1 MKKWPKMKTTP
12 LVVLI
17 LAGFFADLAPA
28 QTVAPLA
35 TVVPPLPPVPKFRAV
50 DADDHNIL
58 INKPGMI
65 TLLLCTS
72 EDSQEAA
79 RGAGKAMYPIQ
90 GRPDF
95 QLIVVVDLRDSIA
108 TWLPSVVLAKMRA
121 NMDAEAIQLKPY
133 FLKNG
138 NTSDPRKS
146 SYVIADFNGVICP
159 QLGWKDSSDDM
170 RGILFGADGR
180 EIKRWEKI
188 ENNATDL
195 NNLYADVHNAIQ
207 AYIDLNLAKAA
218 ATKNKLTPANHFLQ
232 PPVAPRPLPPLEPVP
247 ETN

>member
-1 MKKWPKMKTTP
+1 MKKWPKMRFGALVALIFGCFLSIAAEAQAATP
-12 LVVLI
+12 
-17 LAGFFADLAPA
+17 AGTSTPAPA
-28 QTVAPLA
+28 
-35 TVVPPLPPVPKFRAV
+35 LPPTPKFRAV

-79 RGAGKAMYPIQ
+79 RSAGKAMYPIQ

-108 TWLPSVVLAKMRA
+108 TWLPSVVLSKMRS
-121 NMDAEAIQLKPY
+121 NLDKEAIALKPY

-159 QLGWKDSSDDM
+159 QLGWNDSSDEM
-170 RGILFGADGR
+170 RGILFGADSR
-180 EIKRWEKI
+180 EIKRWDKI
-188 ENNATDL
+188 EDKTEDM
-195 NNLYADVHNAIQ
+195 NNLYTDVHTAIQ
-207 AYIDLNLAKAA
+207 AFIDLNLAKVAA
-218 ATKNKLTPANHFLQ
+218 ANKAKGTKFLQ
-232 PPVAPRPLPPLEPVP
+232 PAVVPRPLPPIESSAP
-247 ETN
+247 TK